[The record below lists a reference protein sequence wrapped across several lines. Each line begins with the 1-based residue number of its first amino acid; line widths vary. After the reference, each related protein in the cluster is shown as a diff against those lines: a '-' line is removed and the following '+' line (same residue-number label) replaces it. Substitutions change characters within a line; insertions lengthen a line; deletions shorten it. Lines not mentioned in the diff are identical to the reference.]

1 MLRCLIAGGTGLIV
15 TSNRALDCTFLPSNG
30 TEPEHYVGRVVRV
43 GLDLGFTGQG
53 ELDWGVLAPTA
64 RFAPGALS
72 GTYGGV
78 GASASIGVGA
88 GAALLIGG
96 SGQTTSLQ
104 PLSVQG
110 QTGANVAGGIEQIRL
125 DYVTPGPRRYYHG
138 PNRRSH
144 RLHRRHG

>member
-1 MLRCLIAGGTGLIV
+1 MIAGGTGLIV

-30 TEPEHYVGRVVRV
+30 TEPEHYVGTVIRL
-43 GLDLGFTGQG
+43 GLDLGFTGPG

-64 RFAPGALS
+64 RFEPGALS

-78 GASASIGVGA
+78 GASASVGVGA

-110 QTGANVAGGIEQIRL
+110 QTGANVAGGVEQIRL
-125 DYVTPGPRRYYHG
+125 DYVAPTSRRYY
-138 PNRRSH
+138 RY
-144 RLHRRHG
+144 HRRHHRVHHRYR